1 MKVYTVGYAHW
12 TANALQKRVQE
23 LNALLLDIRYAP
35 RSRRSEWSGEALTER
50 FGDGY
55 VPFRYWGN
63 ENYNNGGPIKISP
76 RRFQD
81 GLIILRALPDRPVVL
96 MCGCADYRTCHRRVV
111 AERLQAEGYEVEE
124 LTPPTKAGAIKA
136 LTLYQ
141 PWATLVAIGAKR
153 IETRSWWTAY
163 RGLLA
168 IHASKTFG
176 ATNRAL
182 CHQEPF
188 RSALLAGG
196 VERLSDLPLGA
207 VVAVGRLA
215 LCEEMTTQ
223 WLEWRLPPEPERS
236 FGYYAAGRY
245 AWSLSDAEPVAP
257 PIPARGALGLWVW
270 YHKETQREE

>member
-1 MKVYTVGYAHW
+1 MWTLYAATSTKSGLCRSLPCIEAGNSVGFEPTW
-12 TANALQKRVQE
+12 SQLTLVRNVALC
-23 LNALLLDIRYAP
+23 A
-35 RSRRSEWSGEALTER
+35 S
-50 FGDGY
+50 
-55 VPFRYWGN
+55 
-63 ENYNNGGPIKISP
+63 
-76 RRFQD
+76 
-81 GLIILRALPDRPVVL
+81 LP
-96 MCGCADYRTCHRRVV
+96 CV
-111 AERLQAEGYEVEE
+111 AGVNVEGYEVEE

-207 VVAVGRLA
+207 VVCFPR
-215 LCEEMTTQ
+215 ETQ
-223 WLEWRLPPEPERS
+223 FGSPLSTLLPP
-236 FGYYAAGRY
+236 A
-245 AWSLSDAEPVAP
+245 VTP
-257 PIPARGALGLWVW
+257 PTVWV
-270 YHKETQREE
+270 